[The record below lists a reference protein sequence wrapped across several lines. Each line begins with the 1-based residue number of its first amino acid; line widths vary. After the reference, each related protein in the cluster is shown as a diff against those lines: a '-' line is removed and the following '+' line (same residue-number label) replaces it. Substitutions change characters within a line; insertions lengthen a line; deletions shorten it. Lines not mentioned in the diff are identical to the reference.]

1 MILHS
6 WISPCR
12 IWPTTFKLP
21 ALFLIDYP
29 AHPRSAAWV
38 HWAALHHS
46 ILGLKTNTPAW
57 QTLQGVC
64 ISHHIQNEQWSLE
77 NITRR
82 PSSRGRNSWLVTAE
96 RLLYSVNSLQLKS
109 MIWKIQNFVFY
120 SVSTER
126 WMDGCDARRKS
137 RFSREEDLRHRE
149 TPLCTVSTQICFSSG
164 LGMSPGGCR
173 SGKMEADGNIE
184 WALVLNVKLNG
195 NLTC

>member
-96 RLLYSVNSLQLKS
+96 RLLYSVTAYSLNPWFEKYKTSYLQCLDRAMNGRLWCEEKEP
-109 MIWKIQNFVFY
+109 IQQRGRPPSQRNTALY
-120 SVSTER
+120 SKHTDLLLLRPWDVARGLPFRKNGGRREY
-126 WMDGCDARRKS
+126 WMGRL
-137 RFSREEDLRHRE
+137 F
-149 TPLCTVSTQICFSSG
+149 
-164 LGMSPGGCR
+164 
-173 SGKMEADGNIE
+173 
-184 WALVLNVKLNG
+184 
-195 NLTC
+195 